1 MQFAFILIVGALAWR
16 GSAGVIEMGRMIE
29 SNRPNILLRNPRI
42 ILFAYSYLCF
52 LAVAMIANG
61 FAKMGLKGV
70 IVLPFVTWVAFQI
83 IDVVIEKTM
92 PSQSWELH
100 LNPIVHFFV
109 FGVLYFILTVW
120 AIWTLIHG

>member
-16 GSAGVIEMGRMIE
+16 GSAGVIEMDRMME
-29 SNRPNILLRNPRI
+29 TNRPNVLVRNPRI
-42 ILFAYSYLCF
+42 ILFAYFYLWF
-52 LAVAMIANG
+52 LVVAAIANG
-61 FAKMGLKGV
+61 FAIMGLKGV

-92 PSQSWELH
+92 PSQSWGLL

-109 FGVLYFILTVW
+109 FGVSCFILTVW
-120 AIWTLIHG
+120 AIWALIHG